1 MTMKLMDIRNPF
13 EKKESGFFKRTPERE
28 DERRLEKR
36 NHRDCNFLFITMTRI
51 TVDHVEEEFTKT
63 TDKTNCVFGL
73 CSSPST
79 VTIAQ
84 KLIAEVIGMYFVIF
98 AGCGS
103 IVVNKIYGSV
113 TFPGICV
120 TWGLIVMVMIY
131 SVGHISGAHF
141 NPAVTITFAIFC
153 RFPYKQVPLYIVA
166 QLMGSILASGTL
178 ALVFAVDTPTPNAY
192 FGTVPIGSNCQS
204 LVLEI
209 VISFLLLFVISGVG
223 TDDRATGELGGIVT
237 GMTILL
243 NVLVAGPISGASMN
257 PARSIGPAVVKHV
270 YKGLWVYVVGPI
282 IGTIAGALAYN
293 LIRFTDKPLK
303 ELARNGS
310 SLFRGTAGPQAAV

>member
-1 MTMKLMDIRNPF
+1 MA
-13 EKKESGFFKRTPERE
+13 
-28 DERRLEKR
+28 
-36 NHRDCNFLFITMTRI
+36 RI

-79 VTIAQ
+79 VTITQ
-84 KLIAEVIGMYFVIF
+84 KLIAEVIGTYFVIF

-103 IVVNKIYGSV
+103 VVVNKIYGSV

-141 NPAVTITFAIFC
+141 NPAVTITFAIFR

-178 ALVFAVDTPTPNAY
+178 ALVFDVTPNAY
-192 FGTVPIGSNCQS
+192 FGTVPVGSNCQS

-282 IGTIAGALAYN
+282 IGAIAGAFAYN
-293 LIRFTDKPLK
+293 LIRSTDMPLK
-303 ELARNGS
+303 DLVRSGS
-310 SLFRGTAGPQAAV
+310 FLRGTSAN